1 MTQIILDST
10 QAQIF
15 VQARDQIRFCDAD
28 GKLLGVLAP
37 ATNPGEPDDIC
48 SPEEIA
54 AAKRA
59 LAGPGPGRTTQE
71 VLERL
76 RAKWPERR
84 SAIED
89 FASEI

>member
-15 VQARDQIRFCDAD
+15 VQARDQIQFCDAD
-28 GKLLGVLAP
+28 GNLLGVLAP
-37 ATNPGEPDDIC
+37 ATKPDAPDDIFT
-48 SPEEIA
+48 PEEIA

-59 LAGPGPGRTTQE
+59 LAAPGPRRTTKE

-76 RAKWPERR
+76 RAKWPEQ
-84 SAIED
+84 E
-89 FASEI
+89 